1 MFEIK
6 EEKQL
11 CVNNA
16 MDNCFYSSYENLL
29 LTVGLYYCKRLSY
42 MRDKIFQYKTEK
54 IFYFII
60 NVSVNYHTNILQE
73 QATTNRIAR
82 VRR

>member
-1 MFEIK
+1 MFERK

-16 MDNCFYSSYENLL
+16 MDTYFYSSYQNLL
-29 LTVGLYYCKRLSY
+29 LTTSVYYWKRLSC
-42 MRDKIFQYKTEK
+42 MRDKLFQYKTEK

>member
-1 MFEIK
+1 
-6 EEKQL
+6 
-11 CVNNA
+11 
-16 MDNCFYSSYENLL
+16 MDTYFYSSYQNLL
-29 LTVGLYYCKRLSY
+29 LTTSVYYWKRLSY

-73 QATTNRIAR
+73 QATTNRIAG